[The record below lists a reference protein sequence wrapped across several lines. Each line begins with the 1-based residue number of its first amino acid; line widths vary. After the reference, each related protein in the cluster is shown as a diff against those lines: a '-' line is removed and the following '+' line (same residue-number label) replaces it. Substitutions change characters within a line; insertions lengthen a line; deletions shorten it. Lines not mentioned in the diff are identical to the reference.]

1 MAGGIQLTPESQAKV
16 DGLIASGQ
24 LDLRPTLAVIGIGYR
39 KEVAL
44 IFDHQ
49 QARDGVLRWP
59 QLSDNPP
66 GKGYKTWKDKHYP
79 NTGILVRTGALL
91 ASMTEEGAEGNI
103 TVITQFGAVFG
114 TSISY
119 GIYHDSDGPRQTG
132 IGSLPQ
138 RNFSEPSDLRE
149 EIWAEQIRDAII
161 HNFNVH
167 GIEVDPDDSVILGNG

>member
-1 MAGGIQLTPESQAKV
+1 MTEGIKLTPESQVKV
-16 DGLIASGQ
+16 DGLIASGN
-24 LDLRPTLAVIGIGYR
+24 LDLRPTLAIIGVGYR

-49 QARDGVLRWP
+49 QPRESGLRWP

-66 GKGYKTWKDKHYP
+66 GKGYATWKARHFPD
-79 NTGILVRTGALL
+79 TGILVRSGTLL
-91 ASMTEEGAEGNI
+91 DSMIEEGAQGNI
-103 TVITQFGAVFG
+103 SVISRFGATFG

-119 GIYHDSDGPRQTG
+119 GIYHDSDGPRKG
-132 IGSLPQ
+132 NLLQ
-138 RNFSEPSDLRE
+138 RNFSEPSEGRE

-167 GIEVDPDDSVILGNG
+167 GIQIDPDDTVILNNG

>member
-1 MAGGIQLTPESQAKV
+1 MADGIQLTAESQAKV
-16 DGLIASGQ
+16 DGLIASGD
-24 LDLRPTLAVIGIGYR
+24 LDLRPTLSVIGIGYR

-44 IFDHQ
+44 IFAHQ
-49 QARDGVLRWP
+49 QARDAGLRWP

-79 NTGILVRTGALL
+79 DVGILVRTGSLL

-119 GIYHDSDGPRQTG
+119 GIYHDSEEPRSG
-132 IGSLPQ
+132 NLPM
-138 RNFSEPSDLRE
+138 RNFSEPSEGRE
-149 EIWAEQIRDAII
+149 EIWGEQIRDAII

-167 GIEVDPDDSVILGNG
+167 GIEVDPDDTVILDNG

>member
-1 MAGGIQLTPESQAKV
+1 MAGGIQLTPESQLKV
-16 DGLIASGQ
+16 DGLIASGD

-49 QARDGVLRWP
+49 QQRDSGLRWP

-66 GKGYKTWKDKHYP
+66 GKGYKTWKDRHYP
-79 NTGILVRTGALL
+79 DVGILVRTGTLL

-103 TVITQFGAVFG
+103 TVISRFGATFG

-119 GIYHDSDGPRQTG
+119 GIYHDSEGPRNG
-132 IGSLPQ
+132 RLPM
-138 RNFSEPSDLRE
+138 RNFSDPSDARQ
-149 EIWAEQIRDAII
+149 EIWAEQIRDSII

-167 GIEVDPDDSVILGNG
+167 GIQVDPDDSVILNNG